1 MKFMVDECLPHRFV
15 KRLGERGY
23 PDSVHPIGMR
33 GRDDHLILARAL
45 DEDRIVI
52 TNNAKDYRDLLAKE
66 PIHPGA
72 IMLPNAELEE
82 SWRLLQVALS
92 FIELQLA
99 PADYMVN
106 RVIEVSAQDGIRPYE
121 LPPPE
126 AT

>member
-1 MKFMVDECLPHRFV
+1 MVDECLPHRFV

-23 PDSVHPIGMR
+23 PDSVHPIHIGMR
-33 GRDDHLILARAL
+33 GRGDHLILARAL

-92 FIELQLA
+92 FIELQLV

-121 LPPPE
+121 LPPLE

>member
-1 MKFMVDECLPHRFV
+1 MVDECLPHRFV

-23 PDSVHPIGMR
+23 PDSVHPIHIGMR

-92 FIELQLA
+92 FIELQLV

-106 RVIEVSAQDGIRPYE
+106 RVIEVSARDGIRPYE
-121 LPPPE
+121 LPAPE